1 MKIEPSESQVL
12 SAFKHI
18 QSANKSLPNDKSI
31 KALFDEIKARKDQID
46 IKNEE
51 TKEQAKP
58 ATTTRDKLLSRVKI
72 DDEPLI
78 EEVKEQPKPYT
89 VEQPQV
95 QQPQIP

>member
-1 MKIEPSESQVL
+1 
-12 SAFKHI
+12 
-18 QSANKSLPNDKSI
+18 LPNDKSI

-78 EEVKEQPKPYT
+78 EEVKEQQKPYT
-89 VEQPQV
+89 VE
-95 QQPQIP
+95 